1 MIPTAVER
9 FEAGER
15 LFTIADIQALQAHME
30 NVIAALI
37 QKFERQA
44 PGCVMREIR
53 LVRMTED
60 NGKLMLIAVSA
71 PIEID

>member
-1 MIPTAVER
+1 MKPTAVER

-15 LFTIADIQALQAHME
+15 LFTIAEIQALQTHMQ

-44 PGCVMREIR
+44 PGCVVREVNLHREHDTQGR
-53 LVRMTED
+53 LYLR
-60 NGKLMLIAVSA
+60 AVSA